1 MSSCSVPPV
10 ATTADL
16 AHRVAPVVLRLS
28 CIRERGHVCSQRT
41 AMSTIGLGYERN
53 GLQLYIYQHIHVYIY
68 IYVCTKQITQIKI
81 IKLIG
86 LMNRKDDII
95 IFIGSQRD
103 DYRNRLLL

>member
-1 MSSCSVPPV
+1 
-10 ATTADL
+10 
-16 AHRVAPVVLRLS
+16 
-28 CIRERGHVCSQRT
+28 
-41 AMSTIGLGYERN
+41 MSTIGLGYERN
-53 GLQLYIYQHIHVYIY
+53 GLQLYIYKHIHVYIY

>member
-1 MSSCSVPPV
+1 MGFSY
-10 ATTADL
+10 
-16 AHRVAPVVLRLS
+16 
-28 CIRERGHVCSQRT
+28 I
-41 AMSTIGLGYERN
+41 STN
-53 GLQLYIYQHIHVYIY
+53 IYMCTY

>member
-1 MSSCSVPPV
+1 
-10 ATTADL
+10 
-16 AHRVAPVVLRLS
+16 
-28 CIRERGHVCSQRT
+28 
-41 AMSTIGLGYERN
+41 MSTIGLGYERN
-53 GLQLYIYQHIHVYIY
+53 GLQLYIYKHIHVYIY

-103 DYRNRLLL
+103 DYLQLATFLYF